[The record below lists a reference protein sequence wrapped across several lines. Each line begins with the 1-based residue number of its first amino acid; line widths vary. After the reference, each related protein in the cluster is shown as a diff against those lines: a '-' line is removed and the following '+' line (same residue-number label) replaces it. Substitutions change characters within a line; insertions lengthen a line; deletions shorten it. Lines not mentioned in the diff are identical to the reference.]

1 MGEKASRSYLK
12 LEYNKSSDT
21 EVITDD
27 CKSWSFTDNASGKA
41 DTMSLTLA
49 DNDQRWL
56 HNYYPEADD
65 KIKAWIETE
74 AWFTGGKP
82 GELYLGA
89 FLIDNFDTSGFPH
102 NCEIEGIS
110 IPVNKDF
117 SVTEKNKTWKSTT
130 LQEIAKSIA
139 GTAGVGLVYEA
150 GSFSVTEESQSNQTD
165 EAFLFSLCSARGLCM
180 KLYNDKI
187 VIYDMAKYEA
197 QAARYSFDQKDCEDY
212 RVHTAIMAHYDAV
225 QMQYTSGKKA
235 KTYTYNFTVPGTAGA
250 RKLIVSGKA
259 DSVAD
264 AEQKAKA
271 ALREKIRQEHT
282 MSITVQGNTEYMAAD
297 CCNITGFGKIDGKY
311 FVDSVTHAKS
321 GKYTCSLELHKVV
334 TTF

>member
-1 MGEKASRSYLK
+1 MGEKAARSYLK

-21 EVITDD
+21 DPITDD
-27 CKSWSFTDNASGKA
+27 CKSWSYTDNASGKA
-41 DTMSLTLA
+41 DTISLTLSDA
-49 DNDQRWL
+49 EQRWL
-56 HNYYPEADD
+56 NNYYPKSND

-74 AWFTGGKP
+74 AWFEGGKP
-82 GELYLGA
+82 GELYCGA
-89 FLIDNFDTSGFPH
+89 FTIDNFKTSGFPH
-102 NCEIEGIS
+102 SCEIQGIS
-110 IPVNKDF
+110 IPVSKDF
-117 SVTEKNKTWKSTT
+117 SVTEKNKTWKKTT
-130 LQEIAKSIA
+130 LQEIAGTIA
-139 GTAGVGLVYEA
+139 GTAGVGLSYEA
-150 GSFSVTEESQSNQTD
+150 GSFSVAEESQSSQTD
-165 EAFLFSLCSARGLCM
+165 EAFLFTLCDKRGLSM

-197 QAARYSFDQKDCEDY
+197 KRARYTIDQEDCESY
-212 RVHTAIMAHYDAV
+212 SVSTAIMDHYDAV

-259 DSVAD
+259 DSVGD

-271 ALREKIRQEHT
+271 ALRDKIRQEHT
-282 MSITVQGNTEYMAAD
+282 MSVTVMGNTKYMASD

-311 FVDSVTHAKS
+311 FVDSVTHQKS
-321 GKYTCSLELHKVV
+321 GAYTSTLELHKVV